1 MSDTK
6 AQLAEIRRALQAK
19 LDLVARAERELAAE
33 EDRPPFAFDTGPGF
47 DVGRIP

>member
-6 AQLAEIRRALQAK
+6 AQLEEIKRVLLAR
-19 LDLVARAERELAAE
+19 LDLVARAERELAEE
-33 EDRPPFAFDTGPGF
+33 EDRPLFAFDTGPGF

>member
-6 AQLAEIRRALQAK
+6 AQLEEIKRVLLAK
-19 LDLVARAERELAAE
+19 LAEVARVERELEE
-33 EDRPPFAFDTGPGF
+33 EDRPLFAFDSGPGF